1 MTWLL
6 VKMQPCGVITQ
17 PDPLPATSRGPF
29 LTRCSISMF
38 TTAGATHATALTT
51 EREYSSSNKSSAE
64 TSFLLVN
71 PEPFC
76 GFGSPNRLIAVGS
89 SCSDTGKSFV
99 ISSSKRSTKLTRR
112 QLQSFYCHTNRL
124 DCYSLLAPE
133 SVTV

>member
-6 VKMQPCGVITQ
+6 VKMKPSGVITN

-38 TTAGATHATALTT
+38 TTAGATRATALTT
-51 EREYSSSNKSSAE
+51 EREYSSSNKSSVE

-76 GFGSPNRLIAVGS
+76 GFGSPNRLIVVGS
-89 SCSDTGKSFV
+89 SCSATAKSFV
-99 ISSSKRSTKLTRR
+99 ISSRNKIDQANLSSTTVL
-112 QLQSFYCHTNRL
+112 LLPYRL
-124 DCYSLLAPE
+124 LGSLLSSCA
-133 SVTV
+133 